1 MKRMHTPESTET
13 PRFKRPL
20 QGLLAAWSAFL
31 AVMMVGFSYAAPVSV
46 FESGFEGNTAG
57 WVPFGSTVTAVAS
70 GTGGVASANG
80 SGHALVSLNAS
91 GAYTRWGEYRLQF
104 PAGGYRSLVKI
115 YLDVSGGWN
124 DGSRFDW
131 SVASSKH
138 GVNEHLRD
146 FVFNVGFY
154 NTANSVATGTGNRF
168 VISGSNNADASS
180 AVPYMPGRDPV
191 AVTESGWYTFEHK
204 FVNAGGVLSVE
215 MTLYNPTGSA
225 VQTWTRST
233 ASDVIGSNVGG
244 NRYGWIMNYGF
255 ASLAID
261 AASLEFSDEAAAP
274 GVENTT
280 TGWRFASIQAAIDAA
295 NSGDVIE
302 AAIGTYNERL
312 TISKS
317 LTLRSAAGRAATIIN
332 GSAAAGDPGGAV
344 TLVGAAFNQP
354 ALSGITVEG
363 FTIVGYDGPPG
374 IEKAAL
380 YAKGHLQ
387 NISILNNDIQANG
400 DSAMTWEYSGAK
412 GSNILISGNIFSGST
427 FVPPVPGTGG
437 SAVQFT
443 APNIPRQAIV
453 MGNGGGTDASLLTG
467 VTFTNNTITAA
478 SGGMDGSTPGSN
490 YLATIDCTGLVATGN
505 IFSGT
510 TTAFHGALRVRRQA
524 ADISGNTFNVDAMA
538 DLSEVLNLSNNTDPA
553 NVLLANEVK
562 RGGEEVG
569 FAYLAGGTTGISY
582 HRINRAI
589 EVAPASGSV
598 LLSPGEFSEYVVIN
612 KPLTLQGAPDHE
624 SLLIR
629 PKTLN
634 QNAIQ
639 ITASNV
645 TVTGLKITRDGNNAT
660 EWTSLGA
667 ASAAIGINGQPYTNV
682 VISENWIYGMR
693 TGLDINNSNGHTIRA
708 NLIELNHTGMIFR
721 NQTDNLVV
729 EQNYVI
735 NNRTVGILM
744 LTGTTGGGA
753 PPWQALGS
761 RFNNNNISGNW
772 YAQIA
777 DRQVDLVHPTPG
789 TTNLKDFSGN
799 WFGTATPGITT
810 ADSGEPAYDILIP
823 TYYTGG
829 TAVAPAPRP
838 EVAGIASA
846 NFDISP
852 IYTSGVDSQPGVF
865 GFQGDSSFLQ
875 VLPDG
880 SVVVG
885 ADTESNIQQAVNSV
899 TDGST
904 VKVPSGTYN
913 GDVDATGK
921 SVKFTIGSSPGQV
934 TINGDFILDSDDTLQ
949 IEIEN
954 PGLTPGT
961 DFDQVVV
968 NGSVV
973 LGGATLELLGGF
985 NPAIGNSVPFIVN
998 DGSDA
1003 IGGIF
1008 DGLTEGTVIAP
1019 FLSPGQYAKITYV
1032 NGSPAND
1039 VAVVFPPQ
1047 SIAVEQPLNTPLAPT
1062 GATIDF
1068 GFPPVATPVDRVFTI
1083 RNTGTANLTISG
1095 VNITGSPAF
1104 AVTTLPAATVL
1115 PGQST
1120 TLTVTYTP
1128 VAGNATATLAIDSDD
1143 LTDGDYTIA
1152 LKGRGTLS
1160 PSFVVDG
1167 GTSYMTLQDAVT
1179 NALPGSNIV
1188 FTGDYVMTGSVTLDK
1203 PGLTLSGTGYLYV
1216 DSGDGSHALR
1226 LTVPGVTV
1234 NGLGIVKT
1242 DKATGAIF
1250 YVSAS
1255 NVTVQNCDISGQYVL
1270 GDPEVTRVFE
1280 VTGGLTNVSILN
1292 NSMRKFRQPGYLN
1305 ASVYNIAGNYV
1316 AGTRGW
1322 VLEGAD
1328 VTFSDNTW
1336 GAGADANYLDIAILS
1351 VTPPGLYPDITAVS
1365 KANNDAAIEDQRP
1378 GADPASLLSTTF
1390 ADVSY
1395 TGANGASNGTIT
1407 RPFTSITGA
1416 VNRVLAS
1423 GTVKVAPGTYNEDVI
1438 LPKTVALKGAGADV
1452 TTISGPIG
1460 GTGDTVRINASN
1472 SIVQGFT
1479 LTRAGNNVT
1488 DWNNSGLNG
1497 SGIAIQG
1504 QSFSGNIIR
1513 NNIITGMRTG
1523 IDVNAS
1529 SGHSIL
1535 NNEITNNHTG
1545 LIFRNQNDN
1554 LVVEQNIITENRT
1567 LGIVFLDASSGTN
1580 VPVQQALNCQFVNN
1594 AIFGNWYGQIVDR
1607 QTGGSLPP
1615 AGSNVKDF
1623 SGNWFGTATPVV
1635 VTTNSAEPGY
1645 AALIPVAFGGS
1656 ATAPGGQPD
1665 ICGPASANIDYSPL
1679 LTTGTDTDVETET
1692 DRGTHGFQGD
1702 FTEPVL
1708 QLTGAQNPALSRIQ
1722 DLINLDS
1729 NGVITIPSA
1738 TYPGNVDAT
1747 AAGKNITFNFGA
1759 SPGSVVIGGNLAL
1772 NAGDTLNIDIESN
1785 VAGTGYDQITVNGTV
1800 ALGGA
1805 AVVFNDSYTVVAG
1818 DEIQFLVNDAADAVT
1833 GTFDGL
1839 DNGEIVADVAGLPAI
1854 GYAVGS
1860 GNDIAL
1866 GFPAISVLDG
1876 PTVIVEAQPTA
1887 VDIGTR
1893 TPTSGTPTKV
1903 FTLENEGVVPLE
1915 VTGISVG
1922 APFTLS
1928 GISFPVL
1935 LEPGQTTTFSIS
1947 MPTNT
1952 PGTYNATVEVAATYT
1967 PGNAFDFP
1975 ITGLVTPDVVVTPGG
1990 NAGEADVDVQ
2000 IYNAAGTD
2008 PFTVTVTVP
2017 AAPNDNTYRLTRS
2030 SGTWGTIS
2038 LPGVSSADTN
2048 VLTIT
2053 KADVDKVTI
2062 SDATGLGSGLVG
2074 VIFEGRGSNTTAGI
2088 RTFDDDFVVELDT
2101 ATAGTVDFTGNC
2113 QFTGVASLTVET
2125 LKNIL
2130 VSSARTVEVLN
2141 GNLNFTANRGP
2152 VATSGEYVGVRLDN
2166 GTVRTTGTG
2175 LLSLDGRGGN
2185 LTSEPD
2191 SAQDIRGVVLI
2202 NGGKVRST
2210 STAADAGTITVVGTG
2225 GPSTETTTRTSGV
2238 VVTGGSSHIFSAR
2251 GDVSVTGNSEYQGAS
2266 NSSYGI
2272 SVAQDADI
2280 TVGLDGDLTLTG
2292 TGASGEFGSAHHGV
2306 HLNSPGA
2313 LITAAEGSLTIV
2325 GSGGTFSGDTS
2336 GTYQG
2341 VVITGGIT
2349 VGSTG
2354 SATVDITGTGGT
2366 GEDDNVGIF
2375 IESSGVVTASNGLLT
2390 LNGTGGGHNAA
2401 ASASNYGIRIS
2412 SAGIVRS
2419 TGTADI
2425 QINANG
2431 NGLPTSVYAQP
2442 LSVDGAGSAIN
2453 SAAGSG
2459 DIVIAAN
2466 GVRLPN
2472 SGVLNAGSNAVTIRP
2487 SSVRPV
2493 SLGGSDSLSLLGLTQ
2508 AELSLITAASLT
2520 VGDVSTASSVTVD
2533 SAMAVPAGVDLT
2545 LAASGDIDLNATV
2558 TSADDITLTSAT
2570 GIVKADLTGTE
2581 LTAAKVAFGSGTNVE
2596 IPIKGTTADSE
2607 AATGYR
2613 KLTVA
2618 GGVDLTGA
2626 DLVIPADTFVP
2637 VLGNSFVIVDGTT
2650 ALTGTFAGLPQGHLF
2665 PNFRGSSRELRVDY
2679 TADSGND
2686 VVLTLV
2692 APEIRVYDGVTE
2704 LADAQP
2710 GAVSFGS
2717 TTVGGPVSKTFT
2729 ITNDGLGTLAI
2740 SSVTAPAGYTV
2751 GAVPASVA
2759 PGDSEDVIVTFN
2771 ATSAGTF
2778 TGDVTITTDDV
2789 DEAVFTF
2796 PITATATP
2804 QVVVVGGSPNAV
2816 VNVELANTGNDA
2828 FGITVAVPAAPNDN
2842 TYTLTRSAG
2851 NWNFVETPGVATG
2864 TGTPTLTIFKAAV
2877 TNVNLSDST
2886 GLGTGL
2892 VGVTFDGRGTA
2903 TSGRTF
2909 EDSFSVVLDTATAG
2923 TVSFTGNC
2931 QFTGISALTVDTL
2944 RNVAFAASRSTTV
2957 ENGNLSIIAN
2967 RGVTA
2972 TAGQFVGIDVRGTV
2986 ETVGSGSITLN
2997 GRSGNSGTETFV
3009 RGVAIVA
3016 GGKVLSTAPTATGA
3030 ITLTGT
3036 GGETTTSPSNSR
3048 GVVYQN
3054 SASSI
3059 SSRAGKITITGDTF
3073 GTLSTG
3079 QHFGVYFSNDIQLVA
3094 LEEADV
3100 EITGT
3105 GAGGGDY
3112 GINNA
3117 GVQITGSASQVKVTD
3132 GNLVISGYGGDTTN
3146 SARSGQHGVW
3156 IQGGADI
3163 LSLGDGEVTIYGEG
3177 GAGGT
3182 ASYGV
3187 NISGSGSQVSGI
3199 DGDVTVTGLGGG
3211 SGITGA
3217 NNRGIVMTSS
3227 VIVRSTGTGNI
3238 FLTGTEG
3245 AGTSNQGVVISASSQ
3260 IISESGTG
3268 DVVITTDELNMSSD
3282 VVIDLSDGVHSNSIT
3297 FKPRTSRPLLLG
3309 GADTDMALGIGN
3321 DEVNCVTSG
3330 TVIIGDL
3337 ANTSNIVLS
3346 ANPNGIVAQ
3355 ANVNLELY
3363 SIGNIE
3369 GGTSYGRL
3377 TTSGTGTLEITSSMG
3392 ALQPKF
3398 LDSALAEIIT
3408 GGGLSF
3414 GSGFTTGLEF
3424 NVNGPA
3430 VNVNAGESGYRRLRL
3445 EGTIDLSNTALSL
3458 TGTYAGAALGQ
3469 KFSIIAN
3476 DGSDAITG
3484 TFTGL
3489 ADARRITANFV
3500 GSGKSAWIDYLGGDG
3515 NDVDIVVGD
3524 PDIQVTDPATN
3535 VLAVSPVPVVDF
3547 ENLAPGTFEDHTFTL
3562 TNTGTS
3568 KLELVGISLQ
3578 AGTDAEFTLQN
3589 LPAAGLFLQPGESTT
3604 FEVRFY
3610 PNSLGDFDGS
3620 ILITSNDLDEGS
3632 FVINLEGE
3640 GAFDPVIPVP
3650 SALGPVATG
3659 FSAPGA
3665 DGTTPVGT
3673 FGPLQRGGFLAENS
3687 ALVFPGELV
3696 GGATGIW
3703 KTENVD
3709 TPNSLKLVA
3718 LTGQAHPEG
3727 PELYDLMPEI
3737 PAINRTGQ
3745 VSYVARLS
3753 GGSITTAND
3762 TGLWSEVGGPQ
3773 GPLLVA
3779 QEGVDEVAA
3788 GVTIAGFG
3796 SGGINAN
3803 APLSSA
3809 AGWATAQVGT
3819 DAEVAFSATLK
3830 GTGVTA
3836 ANATS
3841 IIRVSYADSGSTVG
3855 APVVMARQG
3864 TLAPGAATATFGNL
3878 AGNFSDPVRM
3888 DEAGNMAFGAVIT
3901 GGSGVYYAPKGQSLA
3916 KVAATGDIAPG
3927 TDDATFKTLEAPTL
3941 GTNGYVAFRGFLN
3954 NNGSNANGKTNDGI
3968 WAGQASNPAG
3978 LQVILRRG
3986 YIINPDRTV
3995 TAPTGAPAE
4004 ATMMKVG
4011 NPWGGWLTRN
4021 GDNRGAWRAWVDM
4034 DGDGV
4039 VATRN
4044 APEND
4049 VQAIFANTDGT
4060 MRMAVA
4066 EGDVAQG
4073 YFAATFTSLDHP
4085 IAGGDNQ
4092 IAFVGTVGG
4101 LISPGVAA
4109 NSFNNNNKGIWR
4121 QSPNGGPFY
4130 LIIRTGQTMLV
4141 NGVARTVKNVDLPG
4155 SGVNISGSRR
4165 IEQPVMDAT
4174 GRLIIYVTLENDD
4187 TTQVLAP

>member
-1 MKRMHTPESTET
+1 M
-13 PRFKRPL
+13 
-20 QGLLAAWSAFL
+20 
-31 AVMMVGFSYAAPVSV
+31 
-46 FESGFEGNTAG
+46 
-57 WVPFGSTVTAVAS
+57 
-70 GTGGVASANG
+70 
-80 SGHALVSLNAS
+80 
-91 GAYTRWGEYRLQF
+91 
-104 PAGGYRSLVKI
+104 
-115 YLDVSGGWN
+115 
-124 DGSRFDW
+124 
-131 SVASSKH
+131 
-138 GVNEHLRD
+138 
-146 FVFNVGFY
+146 
-154 NTANSVATGTGNRF
+154 
-168 VISGSNNADASS
+168 
-180 AVPYMPGRDPV
+180 DPV
-191 AVTESGWYTFEHK
+191 LGAADHQTIGGAIAAA
-204 FVNAGGVLSVE
+204 NAGD
-215 MTLYNPTGSA
+215 T
-225 VQTWTRST
+225 
-233 ASDVIGSNVGG
+233 
-244 NRYGWIMNYGF
+244 
-255 ASLAID
+255 
-261 AASLEFSDEAAAP
+261 
-274 GVENTT
+274 
-280 TGWRFASIQAAIDAA
+280 IQV
-295 NSGDVIE
+295 SP
-302 AAIGTYNERL
+302 GTYVERL
-312 TISKS
+312 NITKS
-317 LTLRSAAGRAATIIN
+317 LTLESTAGRAVTIID
-332 GSAAAGDPGGAV
+332 GTGASGDPAGTV
-344 TLVGAAFNQP
+344 TL
-354 ALSGITVEG
+354 SGTVSNVTIGGIGKG
-363 FTIVGYDGPPG
+363 FTLIGYDGVPAQ
-374 IEKAAL
+374 EKAAL
-380 YAKGHLQ
+380 YARGSVT
-387 NISILNNDIQANG
+387 NITVVDNEIRANG
-400 DSAMTWEYSGAK
+400 DSAITFEYGASG
-412 GSNILISGNIFSGST
+412 SSVMISGNLISGST
-427 FVPPVPGTGG
+427 FVLPVPGTGG
-437 SAVQFT
+437 SSVQFT

-453 MGNGGGTDASLLTG
+453 MGNGAGTGASLLTG
-467 VTFTNNTITAA
+467 VTFTNNTITAV
-478 SGGMDGSTPGSN
+478 SGGMDGGTPGSN
-490 YLATIDCTGLVATGN
+490 YLATIDCSGLVATGN

-524 ADISGNTFNVDAMA
+524 ADISGNTFNVDTMA
-538 DLSEVLNLSNNTDPA
+538 DASEVLNLSNNTDPA

-562 RGGEEVG
+562 RDGEEVG

-589 EVAPASGSV
+589 EVAPAGGSV

-612 KPLTLQGAPDHE
+612 KSLTLQGAPDHE

-639 ITASNV
+639 ITSSNV

-660 EWTSLGA
+660 EWTTLGA

-777 DRQVDLVHPTPG
+777 DRQVDSVHPTPG

-799 WFGTATPGITT
+799 WFGTATPVITT
-810 ADSGEPAYDILIP
+810 ADSGEPGYDILIP
-823 TYYTGG
+823 DYYTGG
-829 TAVAPAPRP
+829 TAVAPASRP
-838 EVAGIASA
+838 EIAGIASA

-852 IYTSGVDSQPGVF
+852 LYTSGVDSQPSVF

-875 VLPDG
+875 VVPDG
-880 SVVVG
+880 DVVAG
-885 ADTESNIQQAVNSV
+885 ADMESNIQQAVNSV

-904 VKVPSGTYN
+904 VKVPTGTYAGN
-913 GDVDATGK
+913 VDATDK
-921 SVKFTIGSSPGQV
+921 SVKFTIGSSPGLV

-968 NGSVV
+968 NGAVV

-998 DGSDA
+998 DGADA

-1008 DGLTEGTVIAP
+1008 GGLTEGTVIAP

-1047 SIAVEQPLNTPLAPT
+1047 SIAVEQPLNTPLAT
-1062 GATIDF
+1062 AGVTIDF
-1068 GFPPVATPVDRVFTI
+1068 GFPPVATPVNRVFTI
-1083 RNTGTANLTISG
+1083 RNSGTANLNLNSVGIAGSG
-1095 VNITGSPAF
+1095 AFSITSA
-1104 AVTTLPAATVL
+1104 PAAVVL

-1128 VAGNATATLAIDSDD
+1128 VAGNATATLTIDSDD

-1152 LKGRGTLS
+1152 LKGRGTES

-1167 GTSYMTLQDAVT
+1167 GPSYMTLQDAVT
-1179 NALPGSNIV
+1179 NSIPGSNIV

-1270 GDPEVTRVFE
+1270 GEGDVTRVFE

-1292 NSMRKFRQPGYLN
+1292 NSMRYFRQPGYLN
-1305 ASVYNIAGNYV
+1305 ASTLNITGNYV

-1328 VTFSDNTW
+1328 VTFTDNTW

-1351 VTPPGLYPDITAVS
+1351 VTPPALYPDITVVS
-1365 KANNDAAIEDQRP
+1365 KANNDAAIEDQRT

-1390 ADVSY
+1390 ADASY
-1395 TGANGASNGTIT
+1395 TGSNGASNGTIT
-1407 RPFTSITGA
+1407 RPFTSIQA
-1416 VNRVLAS
+1416 AIERVLTS
-1423 GTVKVAPGTYNEDVI
+1423 GTVKVAAGTYNEDIVVN
-1438 LPKTVALKGAGADV
+1438 KTVDV
-1452 TTISGPIG
+1452 EGEAAETTILMGTIG
-1460 GTGDTVRINASN
+1460 GPEPITVKFTGSNAKVEGLT
-1472 SIVQGFT
+1472 I
-1479 LTRAGNNVT
+1479 TRAGNT
-1488 DWNNSGLNG
+1488 AAEWNNPGLNSIG
-1497 SGIAIQG
+1497 VA
-1504 QSFSGNIIR
+1504 FSGGNTGNVLQNCIVTGNR
-1513 NNIITGMRTG
+1513 NGVDIN
-1523 IDVNAS
+1523 NS
-1529 SGHSIL
+1529 SGHSVL
-1535 NNEITNNHTG
+1535 NNEIVNNRTG
-1545 LIFRNQNDN
+1545 ILLRNQTNN
-1554 LVVEQNIITENRT
+1554 LVVEQNFIADNHTAGV
-1567 LGIVFLDASSGTN
+1567 LFLDASGGTN
-1580 VPVQQALNCQFVNN
+1580 SPAQEAQNCQFVNN
-1594 AIFGNWYGQIVDR
+1594 AIYGNWYGQIVDR
-1607 QTGGSLPP
+1607 QAGGSLPP

-1645 AALIPVAFGGS
+1645 SALIPVAFGGS

-1679 LTTGTDTDVETET
+1679 LTTGMDTNVETEAE
-1692 DRGTHGFQGD
+1692 RGTMGFQGD

-1729 NGVITIPSA
+1729 DGVITIPTAS
-1738 TYPGNVDAT
+1738 YPGHVDAT

-1805 AVVFNDSYTVVAG
+1805 AVAFNDSYTVVAG
-1818 DEIQFLVNDAADAVT
+1818 DEIQFLVNDMADAVT

-1876 PTVIVEAQPTA
+1876 PTVIVESQPTA

-1915 VTGISVG
+1915 VTGITVG

-1975 ITGLVTPDVVVTPGG
+1975 ITGLVTPDVVVTPGV
-1990 NAGEADVDVQ
+1990 NPGEADVAVQ
-2000 IYNAAGTD
+2000 IYNAPGTD
-2008 PFTVTVTVP
+2008 PFTITVTVP

-2030 SGTWGTIS
+2030 SGTWGTIAET
-2038 LPGVSSADTN
+2038 GVSSPDTA
-2048 VLTIT
+2048 VLTIN
-2053 KADVDKVTI
+2053 KNDVDKVTI

-2074 VIFEGRGSNTTAGI
+2074 VIFDGRGSSTTAGT

-2101 ATAGTVDFTGNC
+2101 ATAGTVNFTGNC
-2113 QFTGVASLTVET
+2113 EFTGIATLTVDT

-2152 VATSGEYVGVRLDN
+2152 VATTGEYVGIRLEN

-2175 LLSLDGRGGN
+2175 HLSLDGRGGN
-2185 LTSEPD
+2185 LTTEPD
-2191 SAQDIRGVVLI
+2191 PAQDIRGVLLI
-2202 NGGKVRST
+2202 SGGKVRST
-2210 STAADAGTITVVGTG
+2210 STAADAGTITIVGTG
-2225 GPSTETTTRTSGV
+2225 GPSTETSTRTSGV
-2238 VVTGGSSHIFSAR
+2238 VVTGGSSHIYSAR
-2251 GDVSVTGNSEYQGAS
+2251 ADVSVTGNSEYQGNSA
-2266 NSSYGI
+2266 SSYGI

-2280 TVGLDGDLTLTG
+2280 TVGMDGDLTITG
-2292 TGASGEFGSAHHGV
+2292 TGASGEFGSTHHGV
-2306 HLNSPGA
+2306 HLNSPGSQ
-2313 LITAAEGSLTIV
+2313 ITAAEGSLTII
-2325 GSGGTFSGDTS
+2325 GTGGTFAGDTS
-2336 GTYQG
+2336 GTYNG

-2354 SATVDITGTGGT
+2354 SATVNITGTGGT
-2366 GEDDNVGIF
+2366 GEDDNVGIY
-2375 IESSGVVTASNGLLT
+2375 IQSSGVVTASNGLLT
-2390 LNGTGGGHNAA
+2390 LTGTGGGHNAA
-2401 ASASNYGIRIS
+2401 ASANNYGIRIS
-2412 SAGIVRS
+2412 SGATVSS

-2431 NGLPTSVYAQP
+2431 NGLPASVYAQP
-2442 LSVDGAGSAIN
+2442 LSVDGTGSAIN
-2453 SAAGSG
+2453 TAAGSG
-2459 DIVIAAN
+2459 DLVIAAN
-2466 GVRLPN
+2466 GVRLTS
-2472 SGVLNAGSNAVTIRP
+2472 SGVINAGSNAVIIRP
-2487 SSVRPV
+2487 SSALAV
-2493 SLGGSDSLSLLGLTQ
+2493 SLGSALPGTGDSISLLALTQ
-2508 AELSLITAASLT
+2508 AELNLITAASLT
-2520 VGDVSTASSVTVD
+2520 VGDTSTATTFTVD
-2533 SAMAVPAGVDLT
+2533 SAIAVPAGMDLA
-2545 LAASGDIDLNATV
+2545 LAASGDIDFNAAV

-2581 LTAAKVAFGSGTNVE
+2581 LTAAKVAFGLGTNVE

-2626 DLVIPADTFVP
+2626 DLVIPADAFAP

-2650 ALTGTFAGLPQGHLF
+2650 PLTGTFAGLPQGYLF
-2665 PNFRGSSRELRVDY
+2665 PNFRGTNRELRVDY

-2729 ITNDGLGTLAI
+2729 LTNDGLGTLAI
-2740 SSVTAPAGYTV
+2740 SSITAPAGYTV
-2751 GAVPASVA
+2751 GVVPASVA

-2923 TVSFTGNC
+2923 MVNFTGNC

-3132 GNLVISGYGGDTTN
+3132 GNLVINGYGGDTTN

-3187 NISGSGSQVSGI
+3187 NISGNGSLVSGT

-3211 SGITGA
+3211 SGVTGA

-3346 ANPNGIVAQ
+3346 ANPNGIVSQ

-3369 GGTSYGRL
+3369 GSTSYGRL

-3414 GSGFTTGLEF
+3414 GSGFMTELEF

-3673 FGPLQRGGFLAENS
+3673 FGPLIRGGFLAENS

-3703 KTENVD
+3703 KTENVA